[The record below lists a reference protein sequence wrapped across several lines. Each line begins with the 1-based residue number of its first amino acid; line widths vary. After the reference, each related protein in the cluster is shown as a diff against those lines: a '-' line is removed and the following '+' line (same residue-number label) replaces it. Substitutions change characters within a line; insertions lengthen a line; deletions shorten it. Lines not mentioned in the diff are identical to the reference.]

1 MSDERQRL
9 SRDRIVNAAI
19 EIMDESGLASLSM
32 DRLGRK
38 LSVTDMALYKHV
50 LSKEELLS
58 LMLDALVSGLPP
70 VPAGSVEETLRAFGW
85 GLWTICRAHPQ
96 VLPLLAARP
105 LSSPTIRAA
114 AADAQVRLV
123 TSGCSEAAASGAL
136 FSLAA
141 YTLGAAGLVIG
152 GSLEI
157 AAELSDRAAATPSE
171 AQGLLSAAIDWER
184 ADANF
189 AGGLDALL
197 SGLLSQLG

>member
-9 SRDRIVNAAI
+9 SRDRIVSAAI

-32 DRLGRK
+32 DRLGRR

-50 LSKEELLS
+50 LSKDELLS

-70 VPAGSVEETLRAFGW
+70 MPAGSAEETLRAFGW

-96 VLPLLAARP
+96 VLPLLSARP
-105 LSSPTIRAA
+105 LSSPTVRAA
-114 AADAQVRLV
+114 AADAQVKLV
-123 TSGCSEAAASGAL
+123 AAGCSDAVASGAL

-157 AAELSDRAAATPSE
+157 AAELADGADSKPSE
-171 AQGLLSAAIDWER
+171 AHGLVPAAIDWER

-189 AGGLDALL
+189 AGGLEAML
-197 SGLLSQLG
+197 SGLLSRLG